1 VNALNR
7 VDLKQLRT
15 LQCLLREGNLSRVAD
30 QLGVTQQAVSDQLKK
45 LRATFNDRL
54 FIRSGKGVT
63 PTAYARTLGPKLD
76 LILNAV
82 GELLEQDEFNPATTT
97 RTITISSTDLEQ
109 KTILPFLMQ
118 RLRREAPG
126 LRLAVKKLEL
136 DEMANDLLDG
146 TVDLVLT
153 NPKFAPPSYPSLTL
167 YSERYVCV
175 AGKANEAVRST
186 MSVAEI
192 ADMPQVVV
200 SPSRGDFTGAV
211 HRWFEDQGHP
221 RQAMLSVP
229 TFTAAKATISE
240 TDLVGFIPS
249 RLLPDDSL
257 RPIELN
263 AEIPGFDVI
272 AVWHQR
278 SSQDPLNIWIRDLL
292 VQVSR

>member
-1 VNALNR
+1 MNALNR

-54 FIRSGKGVT
+54 FIRSGNGVT

-167 YSERYVCV
+167 YSERYV
-175 AGKANEAVRST
+175 
-186 MSVAEI
+186 
-192 ADMPQVVV
+192 
-200 SPSRGDFTGAV
+200 
-211 HRWFEDQGHP
+211 
-221 RQAMLSVP
+221 
-229 TFTAAKATISE
+229 
-240 TDLVGFIPS
+240 
-249 RLLPDDSL
+249 
-257 RPIELN
+257 
-263 AEIPGFDVI
+263 
-272 AVWHQR
+272 
-278 SSQDPLNIWIRDLL
+278 
-292 VQVSR
+292 